1 MSFFPSDKV
10 PPPYNSLVGQLQR
23 CLTCGGTGRRGGR
36 LSGKK
41 LCKECKGK
49 GTRYCELT
57 KEGKPVSPGTTVC
70 DSNGK

>member
-1 MSFFPSDKV
+1 MSFFPDDKGL
-10 PPPYNSLVGQLQR
+10 PPYNSLVGQLQR
-23 CLTCGGTGRRGGR
+23 CLTCGGTGRRGR

-57 KEGKPVSPGTTVC
+57 KDGKPTTPGSTVC
-70 DSNGK
+70 DSNGE